1 MRYASRACSRTS
13 DSTPVSTDRV
23 IEFAAPCD
31 KPRATVGEMEA
42 GKPLMLRLMSEER
55 GNEKIVRKSFEK
67 SGDRAIGSSGDL
79 TSLHPMTR
87 SPDHPIT
94 RSGQSKSLFCSSSFT
109 SPGL

>member
-42 GKPLMLRLMSEER
+42 GKPLMLGLMSEER
-55 GNEKIVRKSFEK
+55 GNEKIVRKSLEK

-79 TSLHPMTR
+79 TSL
-87 SPDHPIT
+87 HPIT

-109 SPGL
+109 SPGLA